1 MMLFLVSI
9 SFLPSKE
16 TQLQSQFDSVEASSF
31 SVHVVYVFACF
42 PFALDRGKS
51 RAEMI
56 NDRLA
61 LPLYVVVA
69 VVAVVDLHRTWKCQH
84 SVAQLSMAVKENKV
98 KLKAK
103 TLPGNEI

>member
-1 MMLFLVSI
+1 MTVWHCHYM
-9 SFLPSKE
+9 
-16 TQLQSQFDSVEASSF
+16 
-31 SVHVVYVFACF
+31 
-42 PFALDRGKS
+42 
-51 RAEMI
+51 
-56 NDRLA
+56 
-61 LPLYVVVA
+61 YVVVV